1 MGLFVIS
8 NSPFATKEQLMKFFS
23 TEGGIYKFMTRLWDM
38 IKLNFLWLICSLPI
52 VTIGASTIAAFTI
65 TLKMVEEK
73 EGYVARAFFKA
84 FKANFKQGIVIGPIT
99 VVFAAALYLDF
110 TLGKQYIGFV
120 ILGILSAFLFGIA
133 TIYTYPLL
141 ARYENKLLK
150 TIRNSMR
157 IAMRYFGRTIFLVV
171 VLVIE
176 YIIFFRFTNITLLI
190 GILVGPA
197 TMILTVSGFA
207 MYFFREI
214 EKAGGVTTK
223 KTEEDLYNEEI
234 ERETQNALK
243 AENKNISE
251 DENQ

>member
-1 MGLFVIS
+1 
-8 NSPFATKEQLMKFFS
+8 MKFFS

-99 VVFAAALYLDF
+99 VIFAAALYLDF

-133 TIYTYPLL
+133 IIYTYPLL
-141 ARYENKLLK
+141 ARYENELLK

-171 VLVIE
+171 ILVIE
-176 YIIFFRFTNITLLI
+176 YIIFFRFINITLLI

-214 EKAGGVTTK
+214 EKAGGVTTR

>member
-1 MGLFVIS
+1 
-8 NSPFATKEQLMKFFS
+8 MKFFS

-52 VTIGASTIAAFTI
+52 VTIGVSTIAAFTI

-99 VVFAAALYLDF
+99 IVFAVALYLDF

-133 TIYTYPLL
+133 IIYTYPLL

>member
-1 MGLFVIS
+1 
-8 NSPFATKEQLMKFFS
+8 MKFFS

-84 FKANFKQGIVIGPIT
+84 FKANFKQGMVIGPVT
-99 VVFAAALYLDF
+99 LVFATALYLDF

-133 TIYTYPLL
+133 IIYTYPLL

>member
-8 NSPFATKEQLMKFFS
+8 NSPFVTKEQLMKFFS

-133 TIYTYPLL
+133 IIYTYPLL

>member
-1 MGLFVIS
+1 
-8 NSPFATKEQLMKFFS
+8 MKFFS

-99 VVFAAALYLDF
+99 VIFVAALYLDF

-133 TIYTYPLL
+133 IIYTYPLL

-171 VLVIE
+171 ILVIE
-176 YIIFFRFTNITLLI
+176 YIIFFRFINITLLI

-214 EKAGGVTTK
+214 EKAGGVTTR

>member
-1 MGLFVIS
+1 
-8 NSPFATKEQLMKFFS
+8 MKFFS

-52 VTIGASTIAAFTI
+52 VTIGVSTIAAFTI

-73 EGYVARAFFKA
+73 EGYIARAFFKA

-99 VVFAAALYLDF
+99 IIFAAALYLDF

-133 TIYTYPLL
+133 IIYTYPLL

-214 EKAGGVTTK
+214 EKAGGATTK

>member
-1 MGLFVIS
+1 
-8 NSPFATKEQLMKFFS
+8 MKFFS

-52 VTIGASTIAAFTI
+52 VTIGVSTIAAFTI

-73 EGYVARAFFKA
+73 EGYIARAFFKA
-84 FKANFKQGIVIGPIT
+84 FKANFKQGMVIGPIT
-99 VVFAAALYLDF
+99 IVFAAALYLDF

-133 TIYTYPLL
+133 IIYTYPLL
-141 ARYENKLLK
+141 ARYENKLFK

-176 YIIFFRFTNITLLI
+176 YIIFFRITRITLLI

>member
-1 MGLFVIS
+1 
-8 NSPFATKEQLMKFFS
+8 MKFFS

-99 VVFAAALYLDF
+99 VIFAAALYLDF

-133 TIYTYPLL
+133 IIYTYPLL

-171 VLVIE
+171 ILVIE

-214 EKAGGVTTK
+214 EKAGGATTR

>member
-8 NSPFATKEQLMKFFS
+8 NSPFVTKEQLMKFFS

-52 VTIGASTIAAFTI
+52 VTIGVSTIAAFTI

-73 EGYVARAFFKA
+73 EGYIARAFFKA

-99 VVFAAALYLDF
+99 IVFAAALYLDF

-133 TIYTYPLL
+133 IIYTYPLL

-176 YIIFFRFTNITLLI
+176 YIIFFRFTKITLLI

-214 EKAGGVTTK
+214 EKAGGATTR

-251 DENQ
+251 DDNQ

>member
-1 MGLFVIS
+1 
-8 NSPFATKEQLMKFFS
+8 MKFFS

-52 VTIGASTIAAFTI
+52 VTIGVSTIAAFTI

-73 EGYVARAFFKA
+73 EGYIARAFFKA

-99 VVFAAALYLDF
+99 IIFAAALYLDF

-133 TIYTYPLL
+133 IIYTYPLL

-176 YIIFFRFTNITLLI
+176 YIIFFRFTTITLLI

-214 EKAGGVTTK
+214 EKAGGATTK

>member
-1 MGLFVIS
+1 
-8 NSPFATKEQLMKFFS
+8 MKFFS

-99 VVFAAALYLDF
+99 VIFAAALYLDF

-133 TIYTYPLL
+133 IIDTYPLL

-171 VLVIE
+171 ILVIE

>member
-1 MGLFVIS
+1 
-8 NSPFATKEQLMKFFS
+8 MKFFS

-73 EGYVARAFFKA
+73 EGYVARAFFIA
-84 FKANFKQGIVIGPIT
+84 FKANFKQGMVIGPVT
-99 VVFAAALYLDF
+99 LVFAAALYLDF

-133 TIYTYPLL
+133 IIYTYPLL

>member
-1 MGLFVIS
+1 
-8 NSPFATKEQLMKFFS
+8 MKFFS

-52 VTIGASTIAAFTI
+52 VTIGVSTIAAFTI

-73 EGYVARAFFKA
+73 EGYIARAFFKA

-99 VVFAAALYLDF
+99 IVFAAALYLDF

-120 ILGILSAFLFGIA
+120 ILGILSDFLFGIA
-133 TIYTYPLL
+133 IIYTYPLL

-176 YIIFFRFTNITLLI
+176 YIIFFRFTKITLLI

-214 EKAGGVTTK
+214 EKAGGATTK

-251 DENQ
+251 DDNQ

>member
-1 MGLFVIS
+1 ML
-8 NSPFATKEQLMKFFS
+8 QL
-23 TEGGIYKFMTRLWDM
+23 
-38 IKLNFLWLICSLPI
+38 
-52 VTIGASTIAAFTI
+52 
-65 TLKMVEEK
+65 
-73 EGYVARAFFKA
+73 
-84 FKANFKQGIVIGPIT
+84 
-99 VVFAAALYLDF
+99 LYLDF

-133 TIYTYPLL
+133 IIYTYPLL

-176 YIIFFRFTNITLLI
+176 YIIFFRFTKITLLI

-214 EKAGGVTTK
+214 EKAGGATTK

-234 ERETQNALK
+234 ERETRMLLK
-243 AENKNISE
+243 LKIKIYRRTRINEAFKLITQSSCIRSRSTYGSMPCNTCIRNTGKSSRFG
-251 DENQ
+251 

>member
-1 MGLFVIS
+1 
-8 NSPFATKEQLMKFFS
+8 MKFFS

-52 VTIGASTIAAFTI
+52 VTIGVSTIAAFTI

-73 EGYVARAFFKA
+73 EGYIARAFFKA

-99 VVFAAALYLDF
+99 IIFAAALYLDF

-133 TIYTYPLL
+133 IIYTYPLL

-157 IAMRYFGRTIFLVV
+157 IAMRYFGRTIFLIV

-176 YIIFFRFTNITLLI
+176 YIIFFRFTKITLLI
-190 GILVGPA
+190 GSLVGPA

-214 EKAGGVTTK
+214 EKAGGVTTR

>member
-1 MGLFVIS
+1 
-8 NSPFATKEQLMKFFS
+8 MKFFS

-52 VTIGASTIAAFTI
+52 VTIGVSTIAAFTI

-99 VVFAAALYLDF
+99 VIFAAALYLDF

-133 TIYTYPLL
+133 IIYTYPLL

-171 VLVIE
+171 ILVIE

-214 EKAGGVTTK
+214 EKAGGVTTR

-251 DENQ
+251 DENR

>member
-1 MGLFVIS
+1 
-8 NSPFATKEQLMKFFS
+8 MKFFS

-99 VVFAAALYLDF
+99 VIFAAALYLDF

-133 TIYTYPLL
+133 IIYTYPLL

-171 VLVIE
+171 ILVIE

-214 EKAGGVTTK
+214 EKAGGVTTG

>member
-1 MGLFVIS
+1 
-8 NSPFATKEQLMKFFS
+8 MKFFS

-52 VTIGASTIAAFTI
+52 VTIGVSTIAAFTI

-84 FKANFKQGIVIGPIT
+84 FKTNFKQGIVIGPIT
-99 VVFAAALYLDF
+99 IIFAAALYLDF

-133 TIYTYPLL
+133 IIYTYPLL

-176 YIIFFRFTNITLLI
+176 YIIFFRFTRITLLI

-214 EKAGGVTTK
+214 EKAGGVTTR

-234 ERETQNALK
+234 EWETQNALK

>member
-1 MGLFVIS
+1 
-8 NSPFATKEQLMKFFS
+8 MKFFS

-52 VTIGASTIAAFTI
+52 VTIGVSTIAAFTI

-73 EGYVARAFFKA
+73 EGYIARAFFKA
-84 FKANFKQGIVIGPIT
+84 FKANFKQGMVIGPIT
-99 VVFAAALYLDF
+99 IVCAAALYLDF

-133 TIYTYPLL
+133 IIYTYPLL

-176 YIIFFRFTNITLLI
+176 YIIFFRFTKITLLI

-214 EKAGGVTTK
+214 EKAGGVTTR

>member
-133 TIYTYPLL
+133 IIYTYPLL

-243 AENKNISE
+243 AKNKNISE

>member
-1 MGLFVIS
+1 M
-8 NSPFATKEQLMKFFS
+8 
-23 TEGGIYKFMTRLWDM
+23 
-38 IKLNFLWLICSLPI
+38 
-52 VTIGASTIAAFTI
+52 
-65 TLKMVEEK
+65 
-73 EGYVARAFFKA
+73 
-84 FKANFKQGIVIGPIT
+84 IGPIT
-99 VVFAAALYLDF
+99 IIFAAALYLDF

-133 TIYTYPLL
+133 IIYTYPLL

-176 YIIFFRFTNITLLI
+176 YIIFFRFTKITLLI

-214 EKAGGVTTK
+214 EKAGGATTR

>member
-1 MGLFVIS
+1 
-8 NSPFATKEQLMKFFS
+8 MKFFS

-38 IKLNFLWLICSLPI
+38 IKLNFLWLICSLTI

-133 TIYTYPLL
+133 IIYTYPLL

-214 EKAGGVTTK
+214 EKAGGVATR

>member
-133 TIYTYPLL
+133 IIYTYPLL

-243 AENKNISE
+243 DENKNISE

>member
-8 NSPFATKEQLMKFFS
+8 NSPFVTKEQLMKFFS

-99 VVFAAALYLDF
+99 VIFAAALYLDF

-133 TIYTYPLL
+133 IIYTYPLL

-171 VLVIE
+171 ILVIE

>member
-8 NSPFATKEQLMKFFS
+8 NSPFVTKEQLMKFFS

-99 VVFAAALYLDF
+99 VIFAAALYLDF

-133 TIYTYPLL
+133 IIYTYPLL

-171 VLVIE
+171 ILVIE

-214 EKAGGVTTK
+214 EKAGGVTTR